1 LCTTEDYRTQGGLR
15 RLLEETE
22 ARRVLLPSMDGM
34 VAYGLENM
42 TVSVFSDSGTVTV
55 SGVTVQ
61 LLRNGKPAY
70 AMRLLNKHF
79 SLVSLCGLKAA
90 DVLELLQHHDCKAG
104 ILVVDDALANDW
116 QVLYDLCQLV
126 LPEEILVI
134 TNGYSE
140 HADSFAGVPLTL
152 LERDTVRFR
161 FMR

>member
-1 LCTTEDYRTQGGLR
+1 MSPVTTWSWHGGGPASR
-15 RLLEETE
+15 PPARCLL
-22 ARRVLLPSMDGM
+22 L
-34 VAYGLENM
+34 
-42 TVSVFSDSGTVTV
+42 
-55 SGVTVQ
+55 
-61 LLRNGKPAY
+61 
-70 AMRLLNKHF
+70 
-79 SLVSLCGLKAA
+79 
-90 DVLELLQHHDCKAG
+90 VLELLQHHDCKAG

-152 LERDTVRFR
+152 LGRDTVRFR